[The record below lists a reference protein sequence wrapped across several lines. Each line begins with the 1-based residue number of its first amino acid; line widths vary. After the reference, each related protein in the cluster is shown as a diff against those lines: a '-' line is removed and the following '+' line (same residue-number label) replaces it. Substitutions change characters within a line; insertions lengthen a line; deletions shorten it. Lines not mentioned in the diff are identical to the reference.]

1 VTDTSYLRSIRE
13 QVVQR
18 HIAAEE
24 DGDVAAVL
32 RTFAPGR
39 VSYSG
44 DTLGGDLIG
53 DQAVG
58 TMLTAGLAAMS
69 DLKIEILR
77 LHHAEDAVITEL
89 RGISLRWRGPVA
101 RSRLLRHRHDKG
113 TADRITISTGCA
125 EPMILGLSSCQQ

>member
-1 VTDTSYLRSIRE
+1 MTDTSYLRSIRE

-58 TMLTAGLAAMS
+58 AMLTAGLAAMS

-89 RGISLRWRGPVA
+89 RLAST
-101 RSRLLRHRHDKG
+101 H
-113 TADRITISTGCA
+113 TADFDGIPATAGVSPTTCARYFASMARTCGKKPSTTTS
-125 EPMILGLSSCQQ
+125 PR

>member
-1 VTDTSYLRSIRE
+1 MTDTSYLRSIRE

-18 HIAAEE
+18 HIAAE

-32 RTFAPGR
+32 TTFAPGR

-44 DTLGGDLIG
+44 DTLGGDLVG

-58 TMLTAGLAAMS
+58 AMLTAGLGAMS

-89 RGISLRWRGPVA
+89 RLAST
-101 RSRLLRHRHDKG
+101 H
-113 TADRITISTGCA
+113 TADFDGIPATGRRVTYHMCAVFRFDGADRGKKPSTTTS
-125 EPMILGLSSCQQ
+125 PR